1 MIIVLFF
8 LLLPLFKT
16 YMVLSKRKKSS
27 NEVYLSKIN
36 LDEEKNNNLDTL
48 LRQTGTFLGILVE
61 RARGMS

>member
-61 RARGMS
+61 RA